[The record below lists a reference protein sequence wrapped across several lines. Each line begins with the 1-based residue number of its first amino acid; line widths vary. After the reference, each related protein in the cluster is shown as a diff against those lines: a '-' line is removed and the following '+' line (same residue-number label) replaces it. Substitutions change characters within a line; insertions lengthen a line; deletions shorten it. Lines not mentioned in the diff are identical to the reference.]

1 MTREPFTIAPMAK
14 AAYLRVYMPAERVGY
29 YPEHLPPADGGRVL
43 TRGMFGVWDEA
54 PSDDAFITEH
64 RGRRYVCPRYPR
76 LRMLEGLIA
85 FRNTYPGL
93 TASLLVPERV
103 AEAAVRELE
112 RIHSRGRVRSHIL
125 TSPWHV
131 PLRWFAAF
139 VPDERELVDLGG
151 DGLTIRYRALL
162 GDALRR
168 LRRVV
173 DVLDEAG
180 FEEHVID
187 QVGDVVTWLEGFPAD
202 ALVELDYDEV
212 AHLFPDGDLVV
223 DDSAA
228 EVAALVEALD
238 EGDLERAGEAYAT
251 AVSRWAH
258 AQSIAHAN

>member
-1 MTREPFTIAPMAK
+1 MAK
-14 AAYLRVYMPAERVGY
+14 AAYLRVYMPSERVGY
-29 YPEHLPPADGGRVL
+29 YPEHLPGANPGRVL
-43 TRGMFGVWDEA
+43 TRGRFGVWDEA

-103 AEAAVRELE
+103 ADAAVHELE
-112 RIHSRGRVRSHIL
+112 RIHAGGRVRSHIL

-139 VPDERELVDLGG
+139 TPADRELVELGSG
-151 DGLTIRYRALL
+151 GITIRYRALQ

-168 LRRVV
+168 LRRALE
-173 DVLDEAG
+173 VLEDAG
-180 FEEHVID
+180 FEDQIVD
-187 QVGDVVTWLEGFPAD
+187 QVADLVQWLEDFPPD
-202 ALVELDYDEV
+202 SLVELDYADV
-212 AHLFPDGDLVV
+212 ADLFPDGDLVI
-223 DDSAA
+223 DESAA
-228 EVAALVEALD
+228 EVAAILDAL
-238 EGDLERAGEAYAT
+238 EEEDLMRAGEAYA
-251 AVSRWAH
+251 AAASRWAH